1 MVDPASD
8 RIPRVPPY
16 SGYRYLI
23 FTISDTGL
31 SPSLTGFPKPFSYNE
46 NKDIAVLQ
54 PQPEG
59 WFGLFRFRSPLLS
72 ESFLF
77 SFPGVLRWFSSPSFA
92 SVTYVFTYGYQDRS
106 WWVTPFGY
114 PRINGCVLLPA
125 AFRSLPRPS
134 SPRYS
139 KAFTINPFS
148 LDHIIVRS
156 KTLPGL

>member
-8 RIPRVPPY
+8 RVSRAPPY

-23 FTISDTGL
+23 YIASLTGL
-31 SPSLTGFPKPFSYNE
+31 SPSQAGFPKPFCSNV

-54 PQPEG
+54 PHPNG

-72 ESFLF
+72 ESLLI

-92 SVTYVFTYGYQDRS
+92 SVRYLFTNGYRTKVR
-106 WWVTPFGY
+106 WVTPFGHQ
-114 PRINGCVLLPA
+114 RINGCLLLPV

-134 SPRYS
+134 SP
-139 KAFTINPFS
+139 
-148 LDHIIVRS
+148 
-156 KTLPGL
+156 